1 MVDPLKYS
9 YYLVLVTEK
18 KKKYDITN
26 FVEDL
31 GWEELENELAAKLS
45 CTVKNDK
52 TTKGR
57 LSSLT
62 KPGCYLYLYYR
73 YKTGTAHE
81 AMRGRIVEWNPSA
94 KLSSQPLQLKAYD
107 NLYDLQE
114 SEDCV
119 YYSSGARTKQVIQD
133 FFEKWGITINKYTGP
148 NVTHGVIKEDKKK
161 LGTLVKDILDE
172 AKKKGG
178 GYSVIRSVKGKAQI
192 LGIGSNSNI
201 YHFGETE
208 NMISV
213 SHKISTSGMVT
224 RVKILGEAD
233 DDKRRPVEATVD
245 GQTKYGIRQ
254 KIITRAKDD
263 SLDEAKK
270 TAKETLE
277 DDGKPKEEIKV
288 VTVDMPVIRKGD
300 IVHIKMSTGS
310 GYYWVKAITHDCD
323 KMETTISLK
332 KTKLKSSS
340 SSSSGNKKK
349 TGNFSVG
356 DTVNFH
362 GGTHYVSSDASS
374 GYQVA
379 AGKAKI
385 THSNPGSAHPWCL
398 EGLDW
403 SETHLCGWVDEGTFD

>member
-1 MVDPLKYS
+1 
-9 YYLVLVTEK
+9 
-18 KKKYDITN
+18 
-26 FVEDL
+26 
-31 GWEELENELAAKLS
+31 
-45 CTVKNDK
+45 
-52 TTKGR
+52 
-57 LSSLT
+57 
-62 KPGCYLYLYYR
+62 
-73 YKTGTAHE
+73 
-81 AMRGRIVEWNPSA
+81 
-94 KLSSQPLQLKAYD
+94 
-107 NLYDLQE
+107 
-114 SEDCV
+114 
-119 YYSSGARTKQVIQD
+119 
-133 FFEKWGITINKYTGP
+133 
-148 NVTHGVIKEDKKK
+148 
-161 LGTLVKDILDE
+161 
-172 AKKKGG
+172 
-178 GYSVIRSVKGKAQI
+178 
-192 LGIGSNSNI
+192 
-201 YHFGETE
+201 
-208 NMISV
+208 MISV

-288 VTVDMPVIRKGD
+288 VTIDMPVIRKGD

-323 KMETTISLK
+323 KMEMTMSLK

-340 SSSSGNKKK
+340 SSGSGNKKK
-349 TGNFSVG
+349 TGDFSVG

-403 SETHLCGWVDEGTFD
+403 SVTHLCGWVDEGRFD